1 MGSFLSL
8 PLLALAAIVQST
20 VTPQVSILGGR
31 PGLIFLLVLGWSVHA
46 SLEESVVWAFVGGIL
61 QDVYSATPTGASAIT
76 LILLVFTVNYIQA
89 RVYQVGVLGL
99 LALTLVGTLVQQIVL
114 MLILFTSGFG
124 PAFTGR
130 LGFGVILEN
139 ISYVVLPTML
149 YNLLLVLP
157 VYFIV
162 RRIQRRVYRN
172 RITPA

>member
-8 PLLALAAIVQST
+8 PLLALAAVVQST
-20 VTPQVSILGGR
+20 ITPQVSILGGR
-31 PGLIFLLVLGWSVHA
+31 PGLIFLLVLCWSVHA

-61 QDVYSATPTGASAIT
+61 GDIYSATPTGASAIT
-76 LILLVFTVNYIQA
+76 LILLVFTVNYIQG

-99 LALTLVGTLVQQIVL
+99 IGLTLVGTLLQQVVL
-114 MLILFTSGFG
+114 MLILFASGFS

-130 LGFGVILEN
+130 LGFGVIAEN
-139 ISYVVLPTML
+139 ISYVVLPTVL

-157 VYFIV
+157 AYVFV

-172 RITPA
+172 RITSA